1 MSKIGDI
8 YNSYGSQFNVSI
20 ANTYS
25 YIVLSGNNL
34 PANSFI
40 IASNTNEDNDDTGTY
55 SVLLTDYQGNPVRLT
70 YTIQEGNGLIYDN
83 DSLKLKTDFTFDNS
97 TYNLSIDINTLIDN
111 KTITFNKNTL
121 SINTSNLNVADEN
134 NIGIIKVDG
143 KTITSDEG
151 KIFVQTQNLEYAN
164 NDSNMY
170 GVFSSDDDGIDINNG
185 IVSVNATQLRKC
197 DENKFGV
204 AKCDEYTLY
213 MNNGIRLNSEN
224 LDKVSDKN
232 YGITKGSDTIDINDG
247 IMKVTDN
254 LPIGSSTTNG
264 ILSFDGITII
274 KNNNEQLSIN
284 NYKEFLDS
292 LSKIE
297 DDTNKIFNELKG
309 IKQNI
314 LSSVSL

>member
-40 IASNTNEDNDDTGTY
+40 IASNINEDNDDTGTY
-55 SVLLTDYQGNPVRLT
+55 SLLLTDHQGNPVRLT
-70 YTIQEGNGLIYDN
+70 YTIQEGNGLVYDD
-83 DSLKLKTDFTFDNS
+83 DSLKLKTDLTFNNS
-97 TYNLSIDINTLIDN
+97 SYSLSVDISSLIDN
-111 KTITFNKNTL
+111 KTLSFNKNTL
-121 SINTSNLNVADEN
+121 SINTDNLNVANEN
-134 NIGIIKVDG
+134 TFGIVKVDG
-143 KTITSDEG
+143 KTITSDNG
-151 KIFVQTQNLEYAN
+151 KLFIQTQNLEYAN
-164 NDSNMY
+164 NDSNIY

-185 IVSVNATQLRKC
+185 IVSVNAAQLRKC

-204 AKCDEYTLY
+204 AKCDENTLY
-213 MNNGIRLNSEN
+213 MNNGIKLNIKN
-224 LDKVSDKN
+224 LDKASENN
-232 YGITKGSDTIDINDG
+232 YGITKGSNTIDIKDG
-247 IMKVTDN
+247 IMKVNDN
-254 LPIGSSTTNG
+254 LPIGNSTTNG
-264 ILSFDGITII
+264 ILSFDGTTII
-274 KNNNEQLSIN
+274 KNKNEQLSVK
-284 NYKEFLDS
+284 NYSEFLNS

-314 LSSVSL
+314 LSSVSS